1 MTARPLLLALLL
13 LAGCIG
19 IETQSP
25 APVDQRTPGRWDA
38 LAPMLTARQEVAVA
52 ALGGHVWVIGGFGA
66 GAEPVATVERY
77 DPATNSWDTRP
88 PLPVAVHHAAAVA
101 VGIGVRFSHRPCAS
115 VHSHTA
121 SSGAQRRRPPV

>member
-38 LAPMLTARQEVAVA
+38 LAPMPTARQEVAVA

-66 GAEPVATVERY
+66 RAAPGAPGARYEP
-77 DPATNSWDTRP
+77 PTNSWATP
-88 PLPVAVHHAAAVA
+88 P
-101 VGIGVRFSHRPCAS
+101 GV
-115 VHSHTA
+115 
-121 SSGAQRRRPPV
+121 QRVSMRTS